1 MSSFQFLGGLVKMLQ
16 FGISPRRWR
25 RLGVRLFQVA
35 ALGLLATVAMPVQ
48 AADDRAVKTRV
59 APVYPEIA
67 KRMRISGTVR
77 VEATVDPDGKVID
90 VKTLSGS
97 RALSPAAEDAVRKW
111 RFAPGAAQ
119 ATIDVEINFAL

>member
-1 MSSFQFLGGLVKMLQ
+1 MLQ